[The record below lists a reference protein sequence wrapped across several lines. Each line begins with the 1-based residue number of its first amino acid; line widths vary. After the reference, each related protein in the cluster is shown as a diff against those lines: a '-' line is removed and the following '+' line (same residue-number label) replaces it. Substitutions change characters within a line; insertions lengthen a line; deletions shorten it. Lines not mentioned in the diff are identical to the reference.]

1 MREETVAEFC
11 LSDLDLGV
19 KKQEFRNYCNLIQTP
34 ISQISE
40 RFSLQVRCVWG
51 RHPQP
56 LADTFFTCVTGPGP
70 GGSVTQTCK
79 KCWKVK
85 DPGALCFEDVWAG
98 GLRAPWLNI
107 SHEPEC
113 NPDHSSAA
121 VWLDG
126 GGQGDAGELL
136 PNTRGSS
143 SLGEKEGLGE
153 RRGEHSFKALWRLAA
168 VGRAAVFPKS
178 PPNRKTV
185 SFFSVAQ
192 EQPLPHSRK
201 RGPALN
207 SEGEKTPQIILLS
220 AWGRLTELCTSL
232 LNTPAADGQAHAPC
246 WISEPTLT
254 QADTFLKHVK
264 DGDSSGQALSP
275 PSVPFP
281 SPSPPPP
288 PPLHPRSSW
297 HAAADWRFKG
307 QRSLCVKVKNH

>member
-1 MREETVAEFC
+1 MHSSR
-11 LSDLDLGV
+11 
-19 KKQEFRNYCNLIQTP
+19 
-34 ISQISE
+34 
-40 RFSLQVRCVWG
+40 
-51 RHPQP
+51 
-56 LADTFFTCVTGPGP
+56 VTGPGP
-70 GGSVTQTCK
+70 CGSVTEMIKTCK

-85 DPGALCFEDVWAG
+85 DPSALCFEDVWAG

-185 SFFSVAQ
+185 SFF
-192 EQPLPHSRK
+192 PLHKSNLYPT
-201 RGPALN
+201 AE
-207 SEGEKTPQIILLS
+207 SEGQLWTQRGKKTPQIILLS
-220 AWGRLTELCTSL
+220 ALYTHRVVHIALKHTRCWWTNTCSL
-232 LNTPAADGQAHAPC
+232 LDLRAHAHTC
-246 WISEPTLT
+246 RHISNTCQRWWLIEP
-254 QADTFLKHVK
+254 V
-264 DGDSSGQALSP
+264 SLSP
-275 PSVPFP
+275 LSVPFP
-281 SPSPPPP
+281 SPS
-288 PPLHPRSSW
+288 LLLLPRSGW
-297 HAAADWRFKG
+297 HVASDQKFKG
-307 QRSLCVKVKNH
+307 QRSVCVKVKNY